1 MHEAGLFQRVGG
13 IKPGTTLRF
22 SIAMEAWM
30 CFEINKCGKDGIY
43 SDWPTNM
50 HLRVGI
56 DPYGG
61 TDPFSP
67 NIVWSPEQDA
77 FDRWVEFSVQ
87 AKALGDTVTVFTHSR
102 PDWDWARKNN
112 DVYLDDASLVVV
124 TPTATA
130 LAVSKPVARPSTSKP
145 AAQPIV
151 SYSMVTTDSELN
163 AILNVWA
170 MAAAITAKS
179 GTPTTSITST
189 VSVTSTAN
197 ITSTASVTPPSS
209 GAPRIHQVVVGDTL
223 ALLAA
228 HYNTTIQ
235 AIVQANNITNTD
247 LIFIGQNL
255 IIP

>member
-1 MHEAGLFQRVGG
+1 
-13 IKPGTTLRF
+13 
-22 SIAMEAWM
+22 
-30 CFEINKCGKDGIY
+30 
-43 SDWPTNM
+43 M

-61 TDPFSP
+61 TNPFSSD
-67 NIVWSPEQDA
+67 IVWSPEQDA

-102 PDWDWARKNN
+102 PDWDWARQNN

-124 TPTATA
+124 TPTAAA